1 MGIPI
6 LEIKGL
12 KRYFRGHSSFPIGGV
27 RWVKALDG
35 VSLEVCKGETFGLV
49 GESGCGKSTLGKT
62 ILGIYRPTEGSV
74 TFKGNEIS
82 HLSRREAKRIRKD
95 IQYVY
100 QDPGASL
107 DPYWKVGKILS
118 EPLVIHTSLSREEI
132 RKNVRKMLDDVGL
145 REEHLSLYPH
155 EFSGGQQRRL
165 GLARILCLNPSLIIL
180 DEPTS
185 GLDVSVQATILKL
198 FMELKTRFDLT
209 YIFISHNLSVVR
221 MMCNR
226 MAVMYAGKIVEM
238 GDTGGI
244 FRDPAHPYTKVLLAA
259 IPEIGKKVEKKKEMP
274 LSGEPPNPENFPEGC
289 RFWPRCNVKMAVCE
303 SVEPSLESAA
313 DGRKVACHLY
323 TNPGVSVSGAGPN
336 ERVHVIDEC

>member
-1 MGIPI
+1 MGMPI

-12 KRYFRGHSSFPIGGV
+12 KRYFHGSSDLFSKKV
-27 RWVKALDG
+27 RWVRALDG
-35 VSLEVCKGETFGLV
+35 VSLDVCKGETFGLV

-74 TFKGNEIS
+74 IFKGNEIS
-82 HLSRREAKRIRKD
+82 RLKGHEAKKIRKD

-118 EPLVIHTSLSREEI
+118 EPLVIHTSLSKEEI

-165 GLARILCLNPSLIIL
+165 GLARILCLNPSLVIL

-198 FMELKTRFDLT
+198 FIELKARFDLT

-238 GDTGGI
+238 GDTREI
-244 FRDPAHPYTKVLLAA
+244 FGNPMHPYTRVLLAA
-259 IPEIGKKVEKKKEMP
+259 IPEIGKKVEQQKEMP
-274 LSGEPPNPENFPEGC
+274 LSGEPPNPENFPTGC
-289 RFWPRCNVKMAVCE
+289 RFWPRCGFKMALCE
-303 SVEPSLESAA
+303 SVEPPLESAA

-323 TNPGVSVSGAGPN
+323 KNMS
-336 ERVHVIDEC
+336 

>member
-1 MGIPI
+1 MGPI

-12 KRYFRGHSSFPIGGV
+12 KRYFHGSSRLLSKKV
-27 RWVKALDG
+27 RWIKALDD
-35 VSLEVCKGETFGLV
+35 VSLQVYKGETFGLV

-74 TFKGNEIS
+74 IFKGREIS
-82 HLSRREAKRIRKD
+82 LLPRKEAKKIRKD

-107 DPYWKVGKILS
+107 DPYWKVRKILA
-118 EPLVIHTSLSREEI
+118 EPLVIHTSLPKEEI
-132 RKNVRKMLDDVGL
+132 QRQVLKMLDDVGL

-165 GLARILCLNPSLIIL
+165 GLARILCLNPSLVIL

-198 FMELKTRFDLT
+198 FIELKTRFHLT
-209 YIFISHNLSVVR
+209 YIFISHNLGVVR

-238 GDTGGI
+238 GETAGI
-244 FRDPAHPYTKVLLAA
+244 FSAPVHPYTRVLLAA
-259 IPEIGKKVEKKKEMP
+259 IPEVGKKLDRTKD
-274 LSGEPPNPENFPEGC
+274 LSLTGEPPNPENFPTGC
-289 RFWPRCNVKMAVCE
+289 RFWPRCGFKMATCE
-303 SVEPSLESAA
+303 SVEPPLESAV

-323 TNPGVSVSGAGPN
+323 KNEKRDYEERKSV
-336 ERVHVIDEC
+336 

>member
-1 MGIPI
+1 MGMPI

-12 KRYFRGHSSFPIGGV
+12 KRYFHGSSGLFAKKV
-27 RWVKALDG
+27 RWIKALDD
-35 VSLEVCKGETFGLV
+35 VSFQVCKGETFGLV

-74 TFKGNEIS
+74 FFKGSEIS
-82 HLSRREAKRIRKD
+82 HLPRKEAKKVRKD

-107 DPYWKVGKILS
+107 DPYWKVGKILA
-118 EPLVIHTSLSREEI
+118 EPLAIHTSQPKEEI
-132 RKNVRKMLDDVGL
+132 QEQVLKMLDDVGL

-165 GLARILCLNPSLIIL
+165 GLARILCLNPSLVIL

-198 FMELKTRFDLT
+198 FIELKARFDLT

-238 GDTGGI
+238 GETQEI
-244 FRDPAHPYTKVLLAA
+244 FGNPLHPYTKVLLAA
-259 IPEIGKKVEKKKEMP
+259 IPEVGKKLERVKDLS
-274 LSGEPPNPENFPEGC
+274 LSGEPPNPENFPSGC
-289 RFWPRCNVKMAVCE
+289 RFWPRCGYKMAICE
-303 SVEPSLESAA
+303 SVEPRLESAA

-323 TNPGVSVSGAGPN
+323 KNIS
-336 ERVHVIDEC
+336 

>member
-1 MGIPI
+1 MGMPI
-6 LEIKGL
+6 LEVKGL
-12 KRYFRGHSSFPIGGV
+12 KRYFHGPSGFPGGGV

-35 VSLEVCKGETFGLV
+35 VSLEVRKGETFGLV

-74 TFKGNEIS
+74 AFKGNEIS
-82 HLSRREAKRIRKD
+82 QLSRREAKRIRKD

-100 QDPGASL
+100 QDPAASL

-132 RKNVRKMLDDVGL
+132 RRIVRKMLDDVGL

-238 GDTGGI
+238 GDTGEI
-244 FRDPAHPYTKVLLAA
+244 FKDPLHPYTKVLLAA
-259 IPEIGKKVEKKKEMP
+259 IPEVGKKVEEKKEMP
-274 LSGEPPNPENFPEGC
+274 LSGEPPNPENLPEGC
-289 RFWPRCNVKMAVCE
+289 RFWPRCSVKMPVCE
-303 SVEPSLESAA
+303 SVEPPLESAA

-323 TNPGVSVSGAGPN
+323 MNPGFSAAG
-336 ERVHVIDEC
+336 V

>member
-1 MGIPI
+1 MKDPI

-12 KRYFRGHSSFPIGGV
+12 KRYFHGPAGLLGKKARTI
-27 RWVKALDG
+27 KALDG
-35 VSLEVCKGETFGLV
+35 VSFQVYPGETFGFV

-62 ILGIYRPTEGSV
+62 ILGIYRPTEGTV
-74 TFKGNEIS
+74 IFKGRQIS
-82 HLSRREAKRIRKD
+82 QLPRREAKEIRKD

-107 DPYWKVGKILS
+107 DPYWKVGAILS
-118 EPLVIHTSLSREEI
+118 EPLVIHTSLSREE
-132 RKNVRKMLDDVGL
+132 VRRQVLKMLDDVGL

-198 FMELKTRFDLT
+198 FQELKSRFNLT

-226 MAVMYAGKIVEM
+226 MAVMYGGQIVEM
-238 GDTGGI
+238 GETSAI
-244 FRDPAHPYTKVLLAA
+244 FRQPIHPYTRVLLAA
-259 IPEIGKKVEKKKEMP
+259 IPEVGKRLDTGEGP
-274 LSGEPPNPENFPEGC
+274 PASG
-289 RFWPRCNVKMAVCE
+289 R
-303 SVEPSLESAA
+303 AA
-313 DGRKVACHLY
+313 
-323 TNPGVSVSGAGPN
+323 
-336 ERVHVIDEC
+336 